1 MTYNFSNEINIWNF
15 AFYFLTFDMEA
26 PFRSLSLNIINEFG
40 SYIEQAESPGYS
52 LKFYDLFREQIVHW
66 DLQ

>member
-1 MTYNFSNEINIWNF
+1 
-15 AFYFLTFDMEA
+15 MEA

-40 SYIEQAESPGYS
+40 SYIEQAESSGYS
-52 LKFYDLFREQIVHW
+52 LQFYDLFREQIVQW

>member
-1 MTYNFSNEINIWNF
+1 
-15 AFYFLTFDMEA
+15 MEA